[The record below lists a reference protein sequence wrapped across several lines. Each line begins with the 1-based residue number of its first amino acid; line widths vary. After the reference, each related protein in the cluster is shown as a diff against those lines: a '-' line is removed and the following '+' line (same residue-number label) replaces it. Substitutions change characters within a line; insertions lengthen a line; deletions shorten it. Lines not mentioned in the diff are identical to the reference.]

1 MKELLKTVE
10 KNLQR
15 EYPETNPRL
24 EYTYGHVVT
33 ENPWQR
39 HLHALIYLIFIKDD
53 KEIKYAISRV
63 SLVSNEDQV
72 EQNLKTI
79 ESTIMDSFVNNLL
92 FSLGSINIPEILSGR
107 SELEESLIMK

>member
-24 EYTYGHVVT
+24 EY
-33 ENPWQR
+33 
-39 HLHALIYLIFIKDD
+39 
-53 KEIKYAISRV
+53 
-63 SLVSNEDQV
+63 
-72 EQNLKTI
+72 TI